1 MRRTGNPLSC
11 EERVEVARQFIWCYY
26 IKDEDLCQTL
36 YLAAIEANGCRN
48 QQCLMKILND
58 VIRKYHEEE
67 STRDINVGLLEEEI
81 LHIMCVKE
89 FSQRKEKTIS
99 DILSEMLVH
108 RLSRCF
114 PDIMIL
120 NSETLVV
127 DGRIVPLDFTLNI

>member
-89 FSQRKEKTIS
+89 FSQRKNYIGHFVRNVGTSPK
-99 DILSEMLVH
+99 
-108 RLSRCF
+108 
-114 PDIMIL
+114 
-120 NSETLVV
+120 
-127 DGRIVPLDFTLNI
+127 

>member
-120 NSETLVV
+120 N
-127 DGRIVPLDFTLNI
+127 I